1 MSFPQNEKRTTFMYN
16 ETPIQLSGLGKYKE
30 HPDYQSLDGRKLED
44 VYESGFFK
52 TFDQRLLDEK
62 AQVLKDKA
70 MGGTTGSGKPE
81 PRK

>member
-1 MSFPQNEKRTTFMYN
+1 MSFPQDEKRAVFQYN
-16 ETPIQLSGLGKYKE
+16 ETPMQITGLGKYKE

-62 AQVLKDKA
+62 AQVLRDKA
-70 MGGTTGSGKPE
+70 NGGTSGTGFK
-81 PRK
+81 